1 MTSIT
6 LADLKKLEELWRQQQ
21 LNPTLEISEE
31 DKAKMV
37 EYDEIVINA
46 FKETL

>member
-1 MTSIT
+1 MTSIS
-6 LADLKKLEELWRQQQ
+6 LADLKILEELWRQQQ
-21 LNPTLEISEE
+21 LDPTLEISEK
-31 DKAKMV
+31 DKAKMA